1 MFSRD
6 SVEGGGKRG
15 VEEVEEV
22 GDQFNGE
29 EECDELKEEQ
39 KEGEKMVGDSS
50 WLAELEAGKEGNV
63 GYAEEVDEEE
73 EEVLEFEGKEI
84 GIKSECD
91 LIDDERRCFNV
102 EKGKICSLNS
112 TCLEK

>member
-50 WLAELEAGKEGNV
+50 
-63 GYAEEVDEEE
+63 
-73 EEVLEFEGKEI
+73 
-84 GIKSECD
+84 
-91 LIDDERRCFNV
+91 
-102 EKGKICSLNS
+102 
-112 TCLEK
+112 

>member
-6 SVEGGGKRG
+6 SVEGGGGGGKRG
-15 VEEVEEV
+15 MEEVEEV

-29 EECDELKEEQ
+29 EECDELEEEQ
-39 KEGEKMVGDSS
+39 QEGEKMVGDSS
-50 WLAELEAGKEGNV
+50 WLTELEAGKEGNV
-63 GYAEEVDEEE
+63 GYAEEVEEE

-91 LIDDERRCFNV
+91 LVDEGGGVLMLIR
-102 EKGKICSLNS
+102 EKYVH
-112 TCLEK
+112 